1 MSHPSGTLKLGA
13 FLSGHGS
20 HNASWRLPE
29 VDENASRRFAPY
41 ARVAQKLEEGLFDAI
56 FLNDSVAVPDLDAD
70 SLAHTSQGMRWD
82 PLTLLPALA
91 VVTSRIGLISTAN
104 TTYNEPYTLA
114 RRLASLDHLSEGRAG
129 WNLVTSLGGGENF
142 NREDHLLHARRYERA
157 EEFFDVI
164 TGLWDSWAD
173 DAFVQDKA
181 SGVWSDP
188 TKMHQLNHKG
198 AHFSVQGPLNAA
210 RPVQGYPV
218 IAQAGSSNDGREL
231 AARTAELIFTAA
243 QTIDE
248 ALAFGDDISA
258 RLARYGRKRA
268 DVRIL
273 PGVSVYVG
281 DSEQDA
287 RARYEALQ
295 DLLDPV
301 SALKGISRF
310 VNIGIDLWTLDL
322 DAPVVLPSV
331 IPVTNTHKSRQQLV
345 IDLIRREQPTVRQ
358 LLRKMVAGGHRILF
372 GSAQDIADD
381 FERWFRAGAADGF
394 NIMFP
399 DLHGSVDRFVEQ
411 VVPELQRR
419 GLFRTHYEGPTLRD
433 NLGLARPANRFSIAV
448 SKSGGNG
455 HGDTPLRA

>member
-1 MSHPSGTLKLGA
+1 MTEPSGTLKLGA

-20 HNASWRLPE
+20 HGASWRLPE
-29 VDENASRRFAPY
+29 VDVDASRSFSPY
-41 ARVAQKLEEGLFDAI
+41 ARVTQKLEEGLFDAI

-70 SLAHTSQGMRWD
+70 SLARTPQGMRWD

-129 WNLVTSLGGGENF
+129 WNLVTSLGGAENF
-142 NREDHLLHARRYERA
+142 NLDEHVLHAKRYERA
-157 EEFFDVI
+157 QEFVDVI
-164 TGLWDSWAD
+164 TGLWDSWED
-173 DAFVQDKA
+173 DAFIQDKET
-181 SGVWSDP
+181 GIWSDP
-188 TKMHQLNHKG
+188 AKMHFLNHKG

-231 AARTAELIFTAA
+231 AARTSELIFTAA
-243 QTIDE
+243 QTIEE
-248 ALAFGDDISA
+248 ALSFGADLEG
-258 RLARYGRKRA
+258 RLRKYGRKRA

-281 DSEQDA
+281 RDA
-287 RARYEALQ
+287 DEARGRYEALQ

-301 SALKGISRF
+301 SALKGVSRF
-310 VNIGIDLWTLDL
+310 VNIGIDLWKLPLDQ
-322 DAPVVLPSV
+322 PVVLPAA
-331 IPVTNTHKSRQQLV
+331 IPVTNAHKSRQQLV
-345 IDLIRREQPTVRQ
+345 VDLIRREKPTVRQ
-358 LLRKMVAGGHRILF
+358 LLRKMTAGGHRTLF
-372 GSAQDIADD
+372 GSAHDIADD
-381 FERWFRAGAADGF
+381 FEYWFRTGAADGF

-399 DLHGSVDRFVEQ
+399 DLHGSVDRFVEE

-419 GLFRTHYEGPTLRD
+419 GIYRTAYEGATLRD
-433 NLGLARPANRFSIAV
+433 NLGLVRPANRFLNVVRNSA
-448 SKSGGNG
+448 
-455 HGDTPLRA
+455 AEA

>member
-1 MSHPSGTLKLGA
+1 MTHPSGTLKLGA

-29 VDENASRRFAPY
+29 VDVDASRSFAPY
-41 ARVAQKLEEGLFDAI
+41 ARVAQKLEQGLFDAI
-56 FLNDSVAVPDLDAD
+56 FLNDSVAIPDLDAD
-70 SLAHTSQGMRWD
+70 SLARTPQGMRWD

-114 RRLASLDHLSEGRAG
+114 RRLASLDHLSAGRAG

-142 NREDHLLHARRYERA
+142 NREDHVLHAQRYRRA

-164 TGLWDSWAD
+164 TGLWDSWED
-173 DAFVQDKA
+173 DAFVQDKQ
-181 SGVWSDP
+181 SGIWADP
-188 TKMHQLNHKG
+188 AKLHRLDHKG
-198 AHFSVQGPLNAA
+198 TYFSVQGPLNAA

-218 IAQAGSSNDGREL
+218 IAQAGSSDDGREL
-231 AARTAELIFTAA
+231 AARTAEIIFTAA

-248 ALAFGDDISA
+248 ALTFSADITA
-258 RLARYGRKRA
+258 RLGRYGRKRS

-273 PGVSVYVG
+273 PGISVYVG
-281 DSEQDA
+281 QDAEEA

-310 VNIGIDLWTLDL
+310 VNIGIDLWTLPL
-322 DAPVVLPSV
+322 DEPVVLPAA

-372 GSAQDIADD
+372 GSARDIADD
-381 FERWFRAGAADGF
+381 FEHWFHAGAADGF

-399 DLHGSVDRFVEQ
+399 DLHGSVDRFVEE

-419 GLFRTHYEGPTLRD
+419 GLFRTAYEGATLRD
-433 NLGLARPANRFSIAV
+433 NLGLDRPDNRFTRPPPVAAV
-448 SKSGGNG
+448 RN
-455 HGDTPLRA
+455 

>member
-1 MSHPSGTLKLGA
+1 MAEPSGTLKLGA

-29 VDENASRRFAPY
+29 VDADASRSFAPY
-41 ARVAQKLEEGLFDAI
+41 ARVTRKLEEGLFDAV
-56 FLNDSVAVPDLDAD
+56 FLNDSVAIPDLDAD
-70 SLAHTSQGMRWD
+70 SLSRTSQGMRWD

-91 VVTSRIGLISTAN
+91 VVTDRIGLISTAN

-114 RRLASLDHLSEGRAG
+114 RRLASLDHISEGRAG

-142 NREDHLLHARRYERA
+142 NREDHVLHARRYERA
-157 EEFFDVI
+157 EEFVDVI
-164 TGLWDSWAD
+164 TGLWDSWED

-181 SGVWSDP
+181 SGIWSDP
-188 TKMHQLNHKG
+188 AKLHFLNHKG

-218 IAQAGSSNDGREL
+218 IAQAGSSHDGREL

-243 QTIDE
+243 QTIEE
-248 ALAFGDDISA
+248 AQAFVADIAA
-258 RLARYGRKRA
+258 RLGKYGRGRE

-281 DSEQDA
+281 KDADEA

-310 VNIGIDLWTLDL
+310 VNIGLDLWKLPLDE
-322 DAPVVLPSV
+322 PVVLPAV

-345 IDLIRREQPTVRQ
+345 VDLIRREKPTVRQ
-358 LLRKMVAGGHRILF
+358 LLRKMVAGGHRLLF
-372 GSAQDIADD
+372 GSATDIADD
-381 FERWFRAGAADGF
+381 FEHWFRAGAADGF

-399 DLHGSVDRFVEQ
+399 DLHGSVDRFVEE

-419 GLFRTHYEGPTLRD
+419 GLYRTAYEGRTLRE
-433 NLGLARPANRFSIAV
+433 NLGLARPVNRFTVPDV
-448 SKSGGNG
+448 S
-455 HGDTPLRA
+455 RAAQN

>member
-1 MSHPSGTLKLGA
+1 MTHPSGTLKLGA

-29 VDENASRRFAPY
+29 VDANASRSFAPY
-41 ARVAQKLEEGLFDAI
+41 ARVAQKLEEGLFDAL

-70 SLAHTSQGMRWD
+70 SLARTSQGMRWD

-91 VVTSRIGLISTAN
+91 VVTRQIGLISTAN

-142 NREDHLLHARRYERA
+142 NREDHVLHAQRYERA

-164 TGLWDSWAD
+164 SGLWDSWED
-173 DAFVQDKA
+173 DAFIQDKN
-181 SGVWSDP
+181 SGIWSDP
-188 TKMHQLNHKG
+188 DKLHLLNHKG
-198 AHFSVQGPLNAA
+198 RHFAVQGPLNAA

-248 ALAFGDDISA
+248 ALGFNVDITA
-258 RLARYGRKRA
+258 RLAKYGRKRA
-268 DVRIL
+268 DIRIL

-281 DSEQDA
+281 KDADDA

-310 VNIGIDLWTLDL
+310 VNLGVDLWKLPLDE
-322 DAPVVLPSV
+322 PVLLPAA

-345 IDLIRREQPTVRQ
+345 IDLIHREKPTVRQ

-381 FERWFRAGAADGF
+381 FEHWFRAGAADGF

-399 DLHGSVDRFVEQ
+399 DLHGSVDRFVDQ

-419 GLFRTHYEGPTLRD
+419 GLFRTSYEGRTLRE
-433 NLGLARPANRFSIAV
+433 NLGLPRPTNRFVGKKREAT
-448 SKSGGNG
+448 G
-455 HGDTPLRA
+455 

>member
-1 MSHPSGTLKLGA
+1 MTEPSGTLKLGA

-29 VDENASRRFAPY
+29 VDVDASRSFAPY
-41 ARVAQKLEEGLFDAI
+41 ARVARKLEEGLFDAV
-56 FLNDSVAVPDLDAD
+56 FLNDSVAVPDLDSD
-70 SLAHTSQGMRWD
+70 SLARTPQGMRWD

-114 RRLASLDHLSEGRAG
+114 RRFASLDHLSEGRAG
-129 WNLVTSLGGGENF
+129 WNLVTSLGGAENF
-142 NREDHLLHARRYERA
+142 NLEEHVLHAKRYERA
-157 EEFFDVI
+157 QEFFDVI
-164 TGLWDSWAD
+164 TGLWDSWED
-173 DAFVQDKA
+173 DAFIQDKEE
-181 SGVWSDP
+181 GVWSDP
-188 TKMHQLNHKG
+188 AKMHVLNHKG

-218 IAQAGSSNDGREL
+218 IAQAGSSSDGRDL
-231 AARTAELIFTAA
+231 AARTAEIIFTAA
-243 QTIDE
+243 QTIEE
-248 ALAFGDDISA
+248 ALNFGADIDG
-258 RLARYGRKRA
+258 RLKKYGRKRS

-281 DSEQDA
+281 RDADEA

-301 SALKGISRF
+301 SALKGVSRF
-310 VNIGIDLWTLDL
+310 VNIGIDLWKLPLDE
-322 DAPVVLPSV
+322 PVVLPAV

-345 IDLIRREQPTVRQ
+345 VDLIRREKPTVRQ
-358 LLRKMVAGGHRILF
+358 LLRKMTAGGHRLLF
-372 GSAQDIADD
+372 GSARDIADD
-381 FERWFRAGAADGF
+381 FEHWFRAGAADGF

-419 GLFRTHYEGPTLRD
+419 GLFRTAYEGRTLRE
-433 NLGLARPANRFSIAV
+433 NLCLRRPVNRFI
-448 SKSGGNG
+448 SGESSHVAG
-455 HGDTPLRA
+455 LRDSRRLP

>member
-1 MSHPSGTLKLGA
+1 MSDTSGTIRLGA

-29 VDENASRRFAPY
+29 ADANASRSFAPY
-41 ARVAQKLEEGLFDAI
+41 ARVARKLEEGLFDAL

-142 NREDHLLHARRYERA
+142 NLDGHVLHAKRYERA
-157 EEFFDVI
+157 GEFFDVI
-164 TGLWDSWAD
+164 TGLWDSWED
-173 DAFVQDKA
+173 DAFIQDKA
-181 SGVWSDP
+181 SGIWSDP
-188 TKMHQLNHKG
+188 AKMHVLNHKG
-198 AHFSVQGPLNAA
+198 RYFSVQGPLNAA

-218 IAQAGSSNDGREL
+218 IAQAGSSRDGREL

-248 ALAFGDDISA
+248 ALGFGADIA
-258 RLARYGRKRA
+258 QRLEKYGRKRA

-281 DSEQDA
+281 ENVDDA

-301 SALKGISRF
+301 SALKGISSF
-310 VNIGIDLWTLDL
+310 VNIGIDLWTLPL
-322 DAPVVLPSV
+322 DEPVVLPAA

-345 IDLIRREQPTVRQ
+345 VDLIRREKPTVRQ
-358 LLRKMVAGGHRILF
+358 LLHKMVAGGHRILF
-372 GSAQDIADD
+372 GSAKDIADD
-381 FERWFRAGAADGF
+381 FEHWFRAGAADGF

-419 GLFRTHYEGPTLRD
+419 GLFRTQYEGRSLRE
-433 NLGLARPANRFSIAV
+433 NLGLARPANRFV
-448 SKSGGNG
+448 SARQERVAGG
-455 HGDTPLRA
+455 

>member
-1 MSHPSGTLKLGA
+1 MIEAFGTLKLGA

-20 HNASWRLPE
+20 HGASWRLPE
-29 VDENASRRFAPY
+29 VDVDASRSFAPY
-41 ARVAQKLEEGLFDAI
+41 ARVAQKLEEGLFDAV
-56 FLNDSVAVPDLDAD
+56 FLNDSVGVPDLDAD
-70 SLAHTSQGMRWD
+70 SLARTPQGMRWD

-129 WNLVTSLGGGENF
+129 WNLVTSLGGAENF
-142 NREDHLLHARRYERA
+142 NLDEHVLHAKRYERA
-157 EEFFDVI
+157 QEFVDVI
-164 TGLWDSWAD
+164 TGLWDSWED
-173 DAFVQDKA
+173 DAFIQDKET
-181 SGVWSDP
+181 GVWSDP
-188 TKMHQLNHKG
+188 AKMHFLNHKG
-198 AHFSVQGPLNAA
+198 PHFSVQGPLNAA

-243 QTIDE
+243 QTIEE
-248 ALAFGDDISA
+248 ALSFGADIEN
-258 RLARYGRKRA
+258 RLKRYGRKRA

-281 DSEQDA
+281 RDAGDA
-287 RARYEALQ
+287 RGQYEALQ

-301 SALKGISRF
+301 TALKGVSRF
-310 VNIGIDLWTLDL
+310 VNIGIDLWKLPLDE
-322 DAPVVLPSV
+322 PVVLPAA

-345 IDLIRREQPTVRQ
+345 VDLIRREKPTVRQ
-358 LLRKMVAGGHRILF
+358 LLRKMTAGGHRILF
-372 GSAQDIADD
+372 GSAQDVADD
-381 FERWFRAGAADGF
+381 FEHWFRAGAADGF

-399 DLHGSVDRFVEQ
+399 DLHGSVDRFVEE

-419 GLFRTHYEGPTLRD
+419 EIYRTAYEGRTLRD
-433 NLGLARPANRFSIAV
+433 NLGLARPDNRYSGANR
-448 SKSGGNG
+448 KS
-455 HGDTPLRA
+455 AAEA